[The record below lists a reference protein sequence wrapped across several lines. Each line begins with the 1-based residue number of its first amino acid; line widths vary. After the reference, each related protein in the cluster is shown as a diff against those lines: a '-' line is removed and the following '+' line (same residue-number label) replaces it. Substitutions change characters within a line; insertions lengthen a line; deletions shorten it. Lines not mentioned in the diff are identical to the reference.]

1 MKEMYKVVTADRLG
15 YNVTQQDGFETL
27 EDAQKDAKECI
38 KIWGEEQDFWVE
50 PYIQEPYKEAR
61 VYDKY
66 GRPNAVD
73 GWEDL
78 YPLDED

>member
-1 MKEMYKVVTADRLG
+1 MYKVVTAD
-15 YNVTQQDGFETL
+15 NVTQQDGFETL
-27 EDAQKDAKECI
+27 EDAHKEAKECI

-50 PYIQEPYKEAR
+50 PYIQERYKEAR
-61 VYDKY
+61 VYDN
-66 GRPNAVD
+66 PNAVD